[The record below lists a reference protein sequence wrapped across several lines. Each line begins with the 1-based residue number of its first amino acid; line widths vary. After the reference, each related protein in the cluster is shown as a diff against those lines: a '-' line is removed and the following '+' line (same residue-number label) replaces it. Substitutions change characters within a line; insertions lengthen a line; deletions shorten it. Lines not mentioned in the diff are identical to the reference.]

1 MPKFFLTLFCQC
13 YAIAAII
20 THAQICC
27 VFPEKLGIIKHNVA
41 FFHFI
46 SLISQKL
53 PVIEI

>member
-1 MPKFFLTLFCQC
+1 MPKVFLTLFCQC

-20 THAQICC
+20 TMLCFSRKIENKKRD
-27 VFPEKLGIIKHNVA
+27 VV

-53 PVIEI
+53 LAIEV